1 MVVTESRTIHSYL
14 RKGDY
19 EKTEYT
25 GDVKKISPS
34 PSLFPLIDRKELSIM
49 YIKFLANSWHSGCCK
64 QL

>member
-25 GDVKKISPS
+25 VDVKKTSPV
-34 PSLFPLIDRKELSIM
+34 PSLFPLTDRKELSIM
-49 YIKFLANSWHSGCCK
+49 HIKFLANS
-64 QL
+64 